1 MSKVFD
7 LRPRIA
13 RVRPERPV
21 NLLPYPCSA
30 SEVAHYERAAIHEG
44 VLIPVLV
51 GALNRAVLTFSNVV
65 GHGLVIHRI
74 GQDPHLPAPTDPG
87 AS

>member
-1 MSKVFD
+1 MNRILD

-13 RVRPERPV
+13 RVRAERPL
-21 NLLPYPCSA
+21 NLLPPA
-30 SEVAHYERAAIHEG
+30 NHAITVAHYERAAIHED
-44 VLIPVLV
+44 VPISVLV
-51 GALNRAVLTFSNVV
+51 SALNRAGLTFSNVV

-74 GQDPHLPAPTDPG
+74 GQDPHLPANTNPG